1 MGWKK
6 IKTKSRLYQGEV
18 LLTSRASIAR
28 ISHLGLPF
36 VPEAK
41 KTRGWLIKQ
50 DQEDVA
56 PPIQL
61 ASVGSF

>member
-1 MGWKK
+1 MGHKK
-6 IKTKSRLYQGEV
+6 IKTKSCLYQGQV
-18 LLTSRASIAR
+18 SLASRASIAR

-36 VPEAK
+36 APEAK
-41 KTRGWLIKQ
+41 NTRGWLIGQ
-50 DQEDVA
+50 DQEDVT